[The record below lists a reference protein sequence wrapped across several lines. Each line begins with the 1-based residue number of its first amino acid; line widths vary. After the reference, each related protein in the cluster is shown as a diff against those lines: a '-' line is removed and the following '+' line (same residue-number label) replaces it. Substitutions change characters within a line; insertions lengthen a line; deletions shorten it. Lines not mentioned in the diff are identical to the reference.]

1 MAKKRMYKKGSFL
14 EPNKELKFGGP
25 KKKGKYQAAGAR
37 GRSTNEEA
45 VRAGTPRAEAA
56 ARARANSGSNMQRVL
71 PRSTNT
77 QNSST
82 ALAMLDQ
89 SEFRSARGA
98 AESSNRASSVAK
110 VMGAKPAKAE
120 PKVGDKLRELERAP
134 GAKPGPKPGTYAY
147 AKSRNPNLDK
157 LIAERKKYPKG
168 SADYNRVQNQINR
181 AYGTGPMR
189 TEATKVQ
196 SRPAPSNPTPKR
208 ELAGSKPASS
218 TSAKPASK
226 TISKPAPKKIS
237 KPAAPKPAAKKPT
250 STKTPSGGSG
260 MGAVAKE
267 NALKRELQS
276 ARPVDRRAPSKN
288 AQKIA
293 NKNAR
298 RNKRLGRMQERM
310 DKLKGKMQAGGLK
323 EPKPEQTGLKKL
335 PTAVRNKMGYKMFG
349 GYKKK

>member
-1 MAKKRMYKKGSFL
+1 MAKKKIYKKGSFL
-14 EPNKELKFGGP
+14 EESKELKFGGP
-25 KKKGKYQAAGAR
+25 KKKGKYLTGTWRR

-45 VRAGTPRAEAA
+45 VREGIPRAEAA
-56 ARARANSGSNMQRVL
+56 ERARANSGSNTSAAQPTTTSGISGVGRPL
-71 PRSTNT
+71 NQGT
-77 QNSST
+77 QKPPVKRTTESK
-82 ALAMLDQ
+82 
-89 SEFRSARGA
+89 A
-98 AESSNRASSVAK
+98 AEEAPASSK
-110 VMGAKPAKAE
+110 
-120 PKVGDKLRELERAP
+120 
-134 GAKPGPKPGTYAY
+134 PKPGTYAY

-189 TEATKVQ
+189 TEISEVQ

-208 ELAGSKPASS
+208 ELAASKPSIS
-218 TSAKPASK
+218 TAKPASK

-260 MGAVAKE
+260 MGAVEKE

-276 ARPVDRRAPSKN
+276 ARPVDRRTTSKN
-288 AQKIA
+288 TKKTA

-298 RNKRLGRMQERM
+298 KNKRLGRMQERM
-310 DKLKGKMQAGGLK
+310 DKLKGKMQAGGL
-323 EPKPEQTGLKKL
+323 EDLKPTQKGLKKL